1 MFLML
6 NSINWPNFIV
16 WLPLVLEILRNMHII
31 CLVNCDIMSFEIN
44 LLSANFTKWS
54 NTLKQFVGNL
64 PFSGIGVWRVNFIF
78 LIMLFFYMTKKPKQ
92 KYKCLENEKSF

>member
-1 MFLML
+1 MVKHTQTIRRQFAGEL
-6 NSINWPNFIV
+6 FEFV
-16 WLPLVLEILRNMHII
+16 W
-31 CLVNCDIMSFEIN
+31 
-44 LLSANFTKWS
+44 
-54 NTLKQFVGNL
+54 